1 MYFFLFQLCNKF
13 VNSQSLI
20 SSVYTTTELLTPC
33 LQITSVCADT
43 DQAYYDLIV
52 KKASAL
58 LSSVQVN
65 MLKLALS
72 LRAYS
77 ATVHSFQQVPA
88 G

>member
-1 MYFFLFQLCNKF
+1 M
-13 VNSQSLI
+13 S
-20 SSVYTTTELLTPC
+20 
-33 LQITSVCADT
+33 SVCAGT

-65 MLKLALS
+65 MLKFALS

-88 G
+88 GWLKFCF